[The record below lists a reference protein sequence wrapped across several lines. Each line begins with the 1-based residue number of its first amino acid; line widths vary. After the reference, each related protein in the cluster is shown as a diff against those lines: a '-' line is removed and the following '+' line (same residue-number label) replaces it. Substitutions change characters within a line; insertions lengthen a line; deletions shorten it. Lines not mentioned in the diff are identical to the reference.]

1 MEPRD
6 PTADV
11 TEPKV
16 RDYRGTGVYWRFA
29 AALLVAAAIALALG
43 QNTSNVT
50 FNWAVFH
57 PRVPLAVIILATALA
72 TAAVTE
78 TATAVW
84 RHRWRRRHTEREE
97 LEAYRRVFQQH
108 PAA

>member
-6 PTADV
+6 PTTDP
-11 TEPKV
+11 TEPQV
-16 RDYRGTGVYWRFA
+16 HDYRGTGVYWRFA

-43 QNTSNVT
+43 QNTQNVE

-57 PRVPLAVIILATALA
+57 PRVPLAVIILATALG

-78 TATAVW
+78 TATAIW

-97 LEAYRRVFQQH
+97 LAAYRRERQERRI
-108 PAA
+108 A